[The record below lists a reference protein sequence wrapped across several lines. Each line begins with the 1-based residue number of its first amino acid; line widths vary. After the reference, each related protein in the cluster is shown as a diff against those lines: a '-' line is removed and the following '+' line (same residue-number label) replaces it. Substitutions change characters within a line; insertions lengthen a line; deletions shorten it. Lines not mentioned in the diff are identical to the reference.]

1 MVGVFFTIVMFGDIQ
16 GVGGPQ
22 KPRGTQIDVWGF
34 FSKMDEISTLCFF
47 FQDQQVILDTQTRR
61 CTRSYNSNL

>member
-47 FQDQQVILDTQTRR
+47 SRSTGYFRYPNQKVHQVLQ
-61 CTRSYNSNL
+61 L